1 MIKQLL
7 LICLVTDN
15 LDQYLEFQFRLSIYC
30 ISYISPPGIG
40 GLGFPV
46 VLDWG
51 LIRRRGGGGGGGG
64 AGLNRRGGL
73 NKLSRSY
80 YNV

>member
-15 LDQYLEFQFRLSIYC
+15 LDQYLEFQFRLSICRIY
-30 ISYISPPGIG
+30 SISPPGIG
-40 GLGFPV
+40 GLRFPV

-51 LIRRRGGGGGGGG
+51 LIRRRGGGGGGSG
-64 AGLNRRGGL
+64 AG
-73 NKLSRSY
+73 
-80 YNV
+80 

>member
-15 LDQYLEFQFRLSIYC
+15 LDQYLEFQFRLSIYR
-30 ISYISPPGIG
+30 ISSISPPGIG
-40 GLGFPV
+40 GLSFPV

-51 LIRRRGGGGGGGG
+51 LIKQLLIYR
-64 AGLNRRGGL
+64 NRALRNIKAKFYTVQCSL
-73 NKLSRSY
+73 KNS
-80 YNV
+80 